1 MAEPAAQRMSLAAFL
16 EWNDGTETRYELT
29 DGRPVAMAP
38 PIEACGTIV
47 ANFAR
52 QIGTRLKPPCPYV
65 VEAGVLPP
73 DRAYAW
79 YQADLVVTCAPAE
92 HGARAVSAPRLI
104 VRVLSSSTAA
114 HDRGLKLADHRKI
127 PSVEQILLVAS
138 EDCQVEAWRAPR
150 TAGRSR
156 ISSAMPR
163 PRLRSMASAY
173 GSPTSMTG

>member
-1 MAEPAAQRMSLAAFL
+1 MAEPAAQPMSLAAFL
-16 EWNDGTETRYELT
+16 ERDDGTETRYELI

-38 PIEACGTIV
+38 PIKACRTIV
-47 ANFAR
+47 ANLAR
-52 QIGTRLKPPCPYV
+52 QIGTPLKPPCLDV

-73 DRAYAW
+73 DLADAW
-79 YQADLVVTCAPAE
+79 YESDLVVTCAPAE

-104 VRVLSSSTAA
+104 VQVLSSSTAA

-127 PSVEQILLVAS
+127 SSVEQILLVAS
-138 EDCQVEAWRAPR
+138 EDRQVEAWRAPR

-163 PRLRSMASAY
+163 PRLRSMASACR
-173 GSPTSMTG
+173 SPTSRTG